1 MEKVNHIVI
10 TRKEERDLKKVK
22 RLFEIMGIDHVSM
35 EARLR
40 ELEADS
46 RKKDEEIASLKNE
59 LATAQEASEKL
70 IRDQMKQISVN
81 IQKSVSKDSAVKK
94 VPFAFEGNHINE
106 NY

>member
-10 TRKEERDLKKVK
+10 TRKEERDLKKIK
-22 RLFEIMGIDHVSM
+22 RLFEIMGIDHASM

-40 ELEADS
+40 GLEADS
-46 RKKDEEIASLKNE
+46 RKKDEEISSLKSE
-59 LATAQEASEKL
+59 LAASQEANEKL

-81 IQKSVSKDSAVKK
+81 IQKSVAKDSTSKK
-94 VPFAFEGNHINE
+94 APFTFEGNHINE

>member
-46 RKKDEEIASLKNE
+46 RKKDEEISSLKSE
-59 LATAQEASEKL
+59 LAASQEANEKL

-81 IQKSVSKDSAVKK
+81 IQKSVAKDSTSKK
-94 VPFAFEGNHINE
+94 APFTFEGNHINE